1 MAEVRG
7 VFRSGSSRVAGCL
20 VTDGKV
26 VKDCGISVL
35 RKGKE
40 VTAGVLGSLRRVK
53 EIVEVVSLD
62 IYHLVICY
70 STSPFSLI
78 EMLISHQSISQYVNT
93 IIQIFVLLI
102 IKYQYFLNTFWG

>member
-78 EMLISHQSISQYVNT
+78 EMLISHQSIYLNMLTQSFKYLCCLLLSINT
-93 IIQIFVLLI
+93 S
-102 IKYQYFLNTFWG
+102 